1 MIIFGIIFVIV
12 ENNHPEPIVDF
23 KFFKNNAFVNTL
35 LNNFIVFM
43 GLMGSIFLV
52 PIFAQTF
59 LGYDA
64 TQSGY
69 LFMPLA
75 VAMMLAA
82 PIGGNLVGRVKP
94 KYVIFASTLV
104 AALGMY
110 IFSFIDPRS
119 TALDIIIPL
128 TIMAFGLGFGMAQR
142 TNIIASVVPRHEI
155 GVASSILALARNI
168 AGAFGIAIFGTILN
182 NQIKENV
189 LHISQNSIIHIQNA
203 AQYKQA
209 VGLVV
214 LRAEVSAYGNVFIIS
229 SIVVLIGA
237 IASLWINVSK
247 EAMAKARS
255 EEVHVE

>member
-1 MIIFGIIFVIV
+1 
-12 ENNHPEPIVDF
+12 
-23 KFFKNNAFVNTL
+23 
-35 LNNFIVFM
+35 
-43 GLMGSIFLV
+43 
-52 PIFAQTF
+52 
-59 LGYDA
+59 
-64 TQSGY
+64 
-69 LFMPLA
+69 
-75 VAMMLAA
+75 
-82 PIGGNLVGRVKP
+82 
-94 KYVIFASTLV
+94 
-104 AALGMY
+104 
-110 IFSFIDPRS
+110 
-119 TALDIIIPL
+119 
-128 TIMAFGLGFGMAQR
+128 
-142 TNIIASVVPRHEI
+142 
-155 GVASSILALARNI
+155 LALARNI